1 MLPATPASIHN
12 LPWSTYGPIADGTRG
27 TRACRLAEAPFTAG
41 ALRRLASSPN
51 LRLCPVSVNRNWL
64 GCTNQTSLC
73 VRRLARTSMA
83 GARFALRCIRGCFF
97 VFVFVV
103 KLIQANA
110 HSAGLLA
117 VFALYISAPSANAE
131 LIFDKVHIIQNNL
144 LLKYCT
150 CLPSI
155 VTSNSYIPQAGNA
168 YTEVQDE
175 GKSRSSF
182 YLGK

>member
-1 MLPATPASIHN
+1 MLTATHSTLHN
-12 LPWSTYGPIADGTRG
+12 LPCITHGPIADGTRG
-27 TRACRLAEAPFTAG
+27 PRACHLAEAPFTAG
-41 ALRRLASSPN
+41 ALRRLASLPD
-51 LRLCPVSVNRNWL
+51 R
-64 GCTNQTSLC
+64 SLPDRGA
-73 VRRLARTSMA
+73 RRSMA
-83 GARFALRCIRGCFF
+83 GARFAVRSIHGR
-97 VFVFVV
+97 FVFVV
-103 KLIQANA
+103 KLIQAIA
-110 HSAGLLA
+110 HSAVLLA

-155 VTSNSYIPQAGNA
+155 VKSNSYIPQAGNA

>member
-1 MLPATPASIHN
+1 VETGWVVPTKQ
-12 LPWSTYGPIADGTRG
+12 
-27 TRACRLAEAPFTAG
+27 
-41 ALRRLASSPN
+41 
-51 LRLCPVSVNRNWL
+51 VSV
-64 GCTNQTSLC
+64 C
-73 VRRLARTSMA
+73 A
-83 GARFALRCIRGCFF
+83 GSREDQWQVHALPY
-97 VFVFVV
+97 VLYMVVFVV

-110 HSAGLLA
+110 DSAGLLA

-155 VTSNSYIPQAGNA
+155 VTSNTYIPQAGNA

-175 GKSRSSF
+175 GKSRVAHFIWENRNAMWEIRCCTDVCLCVQDVCPWSTPDLPGVNENVLVCLWCECLLA
-182 YLGK
+182 Y